1 MSWAGKKAPRA
12 DATWRFEAD
21 LPVRQKRRRLA
32 DSRTVLALVVAD
44 VLAVV
49 IAYAAAFLV
58 RIWLPIPLTS
68 QLLPASRAAVAHNT
82 LLIALLTQ
90 FPLFYFFGLYDT
102 RLLRQRHSAV
112 AGAAMALGIQVLI
125 ITAWYFFRANLEFP
139 RSVLLIFAA
148 LNLTTV
154 CAVRLVSRHLLGRS
168 GRPLRVALV
177 GPASEVSE
185 LAGLL
190 LGRDESH
197 PVEIVGALR
206 TDAGP
211 VPDRAG
217 SGLRWL
223 SGARELGR
231 MSREGTI
238 DQVIIAPAEHRRED
252 PLDRVL
258 RATES
263 ELPPE
268 VAVVPSMHELRV
280 GRLASLNIDDVPLIE
295 VSRNPQQKVAHAAK
309 MVMDYALAAT
319 FSVVALP
326 LCAVAAVAIR
336 LDSRGPIF
344 YRQRRVG
351 RGGREFMMYKLRT
364 MRDDAE
370 GATGPVLARDGDERV
385 TSVGRFLRATRIDEI
400 PQLLN
405 VLNGTMS
412 LIGPRPE
419 RPEFVAELVRS
430 IPGYRERWLVK
441 PGLTGLAQ
449 VRGEYH
455 TSPAY
460 KLKYDLAYIHNY
472 SLLLDLRIMAETV
485 KALLT
490 RRGV

>member
-177 GPASEVSE
+177 GPAGVWFRRRSS
-185 LAGLL
+185 AAT
-190 LGRDESH
+190 SH
-197 PVEIVGALR
+197 PVEIVGGWAP
-206 TDAGP
+206 T
-211 VPDRAG
+211 PDR
-217 SGLRWL
+217 S
-223 SGARELGR
+223 
-231 MSREGTI
+231 
-238 DQVIIAPAEHRRED
+238 
-252 PLDRVL
+252 
-258 RATES
+258 
-263 ELPPE
+263 
-268 VAVVPSMHELRV
+268 
-280 GRLASLNIDDVPLIE
+280 
-295 VSRNPQQKVAHAAK
+295 
-309 MVMDYALAAT
+309 
-319 FSVVALP
+319 
-326 LCAVAAVAIR
+326 
-336 LDSRGPIF
+336 
-344 YRQRRVG
+344 
-351 RGGREFMMYKLRT
+351 
-364 MRDDAE
+364 
-370 GATGPVLARDGDERV
+370 
-385 TSVGRFLRATRIDEI
+385 
-400 PQLLN
+400 
-405 VLNGTMS
+405 
-412 LIGPRPE
+412 
-419 RPEFVAELVRS
+419 
-430 IPGYRERWLVK
+430 
-441 PGLTGLAQ
+441 
-449 VRGEYH
+449 
-455 TSPAY
+455 
-460 KLKYDLAYIHNY
+460 
-472 SLLLDLRIMAETV
+472 
-485 KALLT
+485 
-490 RRGV
+490 

>member
-1 MSWAGKKAPRA
+1 MSWAGKNARVEAAFKL
-12 DATWRFEAD
+12 DAE
-21 LPVRQKRRRLA
+21 LPLRQKRRRLA
-32 DSRTVLALVVAD
+32 DSRTVAALVAAD
-44 VLAVV
+44 GLAIV

-58 RIWLPIPLTS
+58 RIWLPLPLTS
-68 QLLPASRAAVAHNT
+68 ELLPASRAAVDHDT

-102 RLLRQRHSAV
+102 RLLRQRHTTL
-112 AGAAMALGIQVLI
+112 AAAALALGIQVLV
-125 ITAWYFFRANLEFP
+125 ITAWYFFRANLDFP

-148 LNLTTV
+148 LNLTMV
-154 CAVRLVSRHLLGRS
+154 GVVRLLSRYLLGRS

-177 GPASEVSE
+177 GPAGEVTE
-185 LAGLL
+185 LAGML
-190 LGRDESH
+190 LGRDASH
-197 PVEIVGALR
+197 AVEIVGALR
-206 TDAGP
+206 TDGP
-211 VPDRAG
+211 GPIPDWPG

-231 MSREGTI
+231 MSRDGTL
-238 DQVIIAPAEHRRED
+238 DQVIIAPAETRRED

-295 VSRNPQQKVAHAAK
+295 VSRNPQQKVAYAAK
-309 MVMDYALAAT
+309 MAMDYALAAT
-319 FSVVALP
+319 LSVVALP
-326 LCAVAAVAIR
+326 ICAVAAVAIR
-336 LDSRGPIF
+336 LDSKGPIF

-351 RGGREFMMYKLRT
+351 RGGHEFMMYKLRT

-370 GATGPVLARDGDERV
+370 EATGPVLARDGDERV
-385 TSVGRFLRATRIDEI
+385 TAVGRFLRAMRIDEI

-419 RPEFVAELVRS
+419 RPEFVTDLVRH

-472 SLLLDLRIMAETV
+472 SLLLDLRILAETV